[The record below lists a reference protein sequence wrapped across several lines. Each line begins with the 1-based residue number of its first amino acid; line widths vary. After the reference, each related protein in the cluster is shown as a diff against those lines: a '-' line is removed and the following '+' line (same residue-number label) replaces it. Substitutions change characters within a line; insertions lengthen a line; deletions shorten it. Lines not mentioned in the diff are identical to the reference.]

1 MKYVVYLEDWA
12 GCFAEEVFSSRED
25 AERYINGRKEY
36 FIIETNGDYEL
47 EMVY

>member
-12 GCFAEEVFSSRED
+12 GCFAEEAFSSREY
-25 AERYINGRKEY
+25 AEEYINGRQEY
-36 FIIETNGDYEL
+36 FIVETDGDWEL